1 MNYSELKTIKR
12 DDVIKAS
19 ERLSNLAMNLV
30 YRGIKSRDVSVAC
43 ALTTNELRL
52 LPAELRKYLPI
63 GKKKDS
69 PNYTYS
75 EKKRSAVC
83 EVLAIKLDD
92 KGNIGL
98 SFDEFVAIVVAKV
111 VEQTEEPIKTAEQ
124 LVADA
129 QKAVE
134 AAVKKAFRAGLS
146 KAQVFALV
154 SKTGVVAKG
163 TASEA
168 KEPAKAPEL
177 PTVADVANG

>member
-1 MNYSELKTIKR
+1 MNYSELKTIKK

-43 ALTTNELRL
+43 ALTVDELRL

-63 GKKKDS
+63 GKKKDA
-69 PNYTYS
+69 PNYVYS

-98 SFDEFVAIVVAKV
+98 TFDEFVAVVVAKV
-111 VEQTEEPIKTAEQ
+111 NEETPEPIKTAEQ
-124 LVADA
+124 LLAEA

-146 KAQVFALV
+146 KSQVFALV
-154 SKTGVVAKG
+154 SKAEIDARG

-168 KEPAKAPEL
+168 KAADKAPEL
-177 PTVADVANG
+177 PREADAA